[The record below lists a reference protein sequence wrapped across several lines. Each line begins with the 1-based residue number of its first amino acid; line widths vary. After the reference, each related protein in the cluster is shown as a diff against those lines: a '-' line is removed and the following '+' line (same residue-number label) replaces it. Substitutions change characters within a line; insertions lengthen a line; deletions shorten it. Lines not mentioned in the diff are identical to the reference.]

1 MPPAPVGFT
10 LDESARRIGAFR
22 WLEIRSFEI
31 LGAWVPTVAEPA
43 VKLLLARHSAHHGW
57 HAELLG
63 DCLPSTKDH
72 DPEVA
77 TAAPSAE
84 VAAVLDT
91 IAVETGTLERLVA
104 VHQVLG
110 PERIAA
116 YDRHLDAANPA
127 SDAAL
132 RRVLRIV
139 LNDEV
144 DHVTE
149 GLTAIETLASGSG
162 GSDAVAAARDRF
174 STLLASAGGLTG

>member
-1 MPPAPVGFT
+1 MPGC
-10 LDESARRIGAFR
+10 RR
-22 WLEIRSFEI
+22 S
-31 LGAWVPTVAEPA
+31 PEPA
-43 VKLLLARHSAHHGW
+43 AKLLLARHSAHHGW

-84 VAAVLDT
+84 VAAALET
-91 IAVETGTLERLVA
+91 IAAETGTLERLVA
-104 VHQVLG
+104 AYQVLG

-127 SDAAL
+127 SDAAI
-132 RRVLRIV
+132 RRSLSIV
-139 LNDEV
+139 LHDEV

-149 GLTAIETLASGSG
+149 GLTLIETVTGEAG
-162 GSDAVAAARDRF
+162 GVDSVAAARDRF
-174 STLLASAGGLTG
+174 SGLLGSAGGLTP